1 MTKKLSDAAAKL
13 REDAI
18 EYHRFPAAGKISV
31 NTTVPLANQR
41 DLSLAYSPGVAYISS
56 LIEEQPDEVANVTA
70 RGNLV
75 AVISNGT
82 AVLGLGAWC
91 PGSASVG
98 RGERHTRCG

>member
-18 EYHRFPAAGKISV
+18 EYHRLPTAGKISV

-56 LIEEQPDEVANVTA
+56 LIEEHPMKRQM
-70 RGNLV
+70 
-75 AVISNGT
+75 
-82 AVLGLGAWC
+82 
-91 PGSASVG
+91 
-98 RGERHTRCG
+98 